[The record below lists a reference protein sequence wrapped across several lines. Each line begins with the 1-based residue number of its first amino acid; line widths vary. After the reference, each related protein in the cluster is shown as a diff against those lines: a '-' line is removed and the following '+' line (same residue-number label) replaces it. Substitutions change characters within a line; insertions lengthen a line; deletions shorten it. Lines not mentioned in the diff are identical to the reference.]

1 MHEEIQE
8 NTADQMKRTGRNKRS
23 IATLVVL
30 LLSMIV
36 VARGKRVLFIGD
48 SITDGA
54 WGNSKVWNTPS
65 DQRNHKDMNHIYGH
79 GYMMI
84 TASHY
89 EALYPEAGWT
99 FWNRGISGNTLDD
112 LEKRWQH
119 DALDLNPDVI
129 SILIGT
135 NDVDRAL
142 RDGRTIDPEAWGA
155 KLQRLLDKAMAQ
167 NSDVRFVLCTPF
179 VAQAGKTGL
188 SGDYNRRKE
197 MITMLGQVVRNV
209 AKDYHATVIPF
220 DLLVEETISQNQN
233 IPASYWIW
241 DGIHPTPA
249 MHYKMA
255 RMWIEKADREIMR

>member
-1 MHEEIQE
+1 
-8 NTADQMKRTGRNKRS
+8 MKRTGRNKRS

-112 LEKRWQH
+112 LEGVGSMM
-119 DALDLNPDVI
+119 P
-129 SILIGT
+129 ST
-135 NDVDRAL
+135 S
-142 RDGRTIDPEAWGA
+142 TP
-155 KLQRLLDKAMAQ
+155 M
-167 NSDVRFVLCTPF
+167 SFRFSLV
-179 VAQAGKTGL
+179 QMMWTG
-188 SGDYNRRKE
+188 
-197 MITMLGQVVRNV
+197 
-209 AKDYHATVIPF
+209 H
-220 DLLVEETISQNQN
+220 
-233 IPASYWIW
+233 
-241 DGIHPTPA
+241 
-249 MHYKMA
+249 
-255 RMWIEKADREIMR
+255 

>member
-1 MHEEIQE
+1 
-8 NTADQMKRTGRNKRS
+8 MKRTGRNKRS

-112 LEKRWQH
+112 L
-119 DALDLNPDVI
+119 
-129 SILIGT
+129 
-135 NDVDRAL
+135 
-142 RDGRTIDPEAWGA
+142 
-155 KLQRLLDKAMAQ
+155 
-167 NSDVRFVLCTPF
+167 
-179 VAQAGKTGL
+179 
-188 SGDYNRRKE
+188 
-197 MITMLGQVVRNV
+197 
-209 AKDYHATVIPF
+209 
-220 DLLVEETISQNQN
+220 
-233 IPASYWIW
+233 
-241 DGIHPTPA
+241 
-249 MHYKMA
+249 
-255 RMWIEKADREIMR
+255 

>member
-1 MHEEIQE
+1 M
-8 NTADQMKRTGRNKRS
+8 NRTERNKRS

-30 LLSMIV
+30 LLSMTVI
-36 VARGKRVLFIGD
+36 AGGMRVLFIGD

-65 DQRNHKDMNHIYGH
+65 AQRNHKDMNHIYGH

-99 FWNRGISGNTLDD
+99 FWNRGISGNTLGD
-112 LEKRWQH
+112 LEERWQH

-129 SILIGT
+129 SMLIGT

-142 RDGRTIDPEAWGA
+142 RNGCTIDTVAWGM
-155 KLQRLLDKAMAQ
+155 KMRGLLDKARAQ
-167 NSDVRFVLCTPF
+167 NHNVRFVLCTPF
-179 VAQAGKTGL
+179 VAKAGKTGL
-188 SGDYNRRKE
+188 SDNYNRRKE
-197 MITMLGQVVRNV
+197 MIAMLGQVVRNV
-209 AKDYHATVIPF
+209 AEAYHATVVPF
-220 DLLVEETISQNQN
+220 DSLVEETISQNPG

-255 RMWIEKADREIMR
+255 RMWMERADGDLWLSK